1 MENMQPINSIN
12 CPRFWSKALARVS
25 LPVLFLALTVTINT
39 EEVWWGSSYEKL
51 STGRPVTP
59 KTNVHGKLAKAVI
72 PVAGLGTR
80 MLPFTK
86 ELPKEMLPVY
96 AKCNSD
102 HVAVKPIVQ
111 MIFEQLYNTGFRDFC
126 FIVGRGKRVIEDHF
140 SVNHSLK
147 NLVPGKVSETADID
161 MFYEKIE
168 HSRISWINQVRPKGF
183 GHAVLLSEYFSS
195 HDDFLVH
202 AGDVSIFSF
211 DKTTILER
219 VRNFYHD
226 YDMDVALVVKGITN
240 IQSLKQHG
248 VIVPGLKCGE
258 GFTVKGVVE
267 KPANPPSNLAI
278 MPIYIFKPRI
288 FEALKR
294 TPVDGHKELQ
304 LTDAIQ
310 TVIDNGGNVC
320 ALMMTDDDIRLDIG
334 TPENYLESVL
344 LSYSSQMHLAEED
357 KN

>member
-1 MENMQPINSIN
+1 MKNS
-12 CPRFWSKALARVS
+12 AL
-25 LPVLFLALTVTINT
+25 
-39 EEVWWGSSYEKL
+39 EESDIKM
-51 STGRPVTP
+51 
-59 KTNVHGKLAKAVI
+59 NVNGKLAKAVI

-111 MIFEQLYNTGFRDFC
+111 MIFEQLYDTGFREFC

-147 NLVPGKVSETADID
+147 NLVPGKLSEIADIEI
-161 MFYEKIE
+161 FYEKVE
-168 HSRISWINQVRPKGF
+168 HSRITWINQVRPQGF
-183 GHAVLLSEYFSS
+183 GHAVLLSEYFSN

-202 AGDVSIFSF
+202 AGDVSIFSSN
-211 DKTTILER
+211 KTMTPTIIER
-219 VRNFYHD
+219 GRNFYHD
-226 YDMDVALVVKGITN
+226 HDMDIALVAKKITN
-240 IQSLKQHG
+240 IESLKQHG
-248 VIVPGLKCGE
+248 VIVPSKIYGDGIA
-258 GFTVKGVVE
+258 VKGVVE
-267 KPANPPSNLAI
+267 KPANPPSNFGI
-278 MPIYIFKPRI
+278 MPIYIFKPKI

-294 TPVDGHKELQ
+294 TPVDCRKELQ

-310 TVIDNGGNVC
+310 TIIDNGGNVY
-320 ALMMTDDDIRLDIG
+320 ALMMRDDDIRLDIG

-344 LSYSSQMHLAEED
+344 LSYNSQIVSGRGEQNWLGC
-357 KN
+357 